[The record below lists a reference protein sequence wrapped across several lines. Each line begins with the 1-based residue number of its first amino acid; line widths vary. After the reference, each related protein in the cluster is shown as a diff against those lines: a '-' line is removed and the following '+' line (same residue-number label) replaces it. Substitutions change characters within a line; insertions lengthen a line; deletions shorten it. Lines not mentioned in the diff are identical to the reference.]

1 MAKLKLQGVPLKAK
15 LIIFFLHL
23 FSYLPLPWVHKLGDI
38 IAWFMMRVKNRAR
51 ATTQTNLAFCFPEY
65 NEQALH
71 SKTQESLAE
80 TSKLM
85 LEMGHIWLKPID
97 QVRGLV
103 VKVKGE
109 HLLSE
114 AKAADKGIIV
124 LAPHL
129 GNWEILGNYLSAQLA
144 MTNLYSPPDDTALD
158 EFIQKA
164 RRRDGSELVA
174 TDRKGIA
181 TLIKRLKAKKAT
193 GILPDQEPLTEG
205 GVFVPFF
212 GQPALTMTL
221 LPGLLKRSN
230 AVVLAAFARRLPKG
244 KGFEVIIEPVSDD
257 IYADNIEVS
266 ATAMNRAVEQ
276 LIAHAPAQY
285 QWEYKRFKR
294 QPDKKVIYQAGI

>member
-1 MAKLKLQGVPLKAK
+1 MKAK
-15 LIIFFLHL
+15 LIIFFLSV
-23 FSYLPLPWVHKLGDI
+23 FSHFPLAWAHKLGEML
-38 IAWFMMRVKNRAR
+38 AWLLMRFKNRAR
-51 ATTQTNLAFCFPEY
+51 ATTQANLAFCFPEY

-80 TSKLM
+80 TAKLM
-85 LEMGHIWLKPID
+85 LEMGRVWLKPID
-97 QVRGLV
+97 QVRKLI
-103 VKVKGE
+103 VKVEGE
-109 HLLSE
+109 HYLQE
-114 AKAADKGIIV
+114 AAASDRGLIV

-129 GNWEILGNYLSAQLA
+129 GNWEILGNYLSARVS
-144 MTNLYSPPDDTALD
+144 MTNLYSPPDDEALD

-181 TLIKRLKAKKAT
+181 TLIRLLKANKAT

-230 AVVLAAFARRLPKG
+230 ALVLAAFARRLPDG
-244 KGFEVIIEPVSDD
+244 QGFEVIIEPVSDD
-257 IYADNIEVS
+257 IYADDVEVS
-266 ATAMNRAVEQ
+266 ATAMNQAVEK